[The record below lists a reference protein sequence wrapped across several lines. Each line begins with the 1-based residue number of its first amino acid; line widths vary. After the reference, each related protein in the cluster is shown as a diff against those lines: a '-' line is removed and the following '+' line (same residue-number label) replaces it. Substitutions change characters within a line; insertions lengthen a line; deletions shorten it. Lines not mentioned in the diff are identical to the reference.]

1 MKELRGKNAIIT
13 GASRGIGVYIGRA
26 LAREGVNLAVA
37 ARSAKE
43 LEAAASELAAL
54 GVRAVPVPTDVTDDT
69 GRKALIERAEAELGP
84 VDILVNNAGI
94 EQVSHFARQA
104 PEVIVKIIETN
115 VIASMLLARQLLPGM
130 LERRRGHIVN
140 MASLAGKKGT
150 GYIAV
155 YSATKAALI
164 EWTAALR
171 VELEGTGVGASV
183 ICPGFVAEAG
193 MFVSYG
199 RPAPRLTGT
208 VSPERVGSA
217 VVRAIRKDLQEL
229 LVSPS
234 PIRPLLALN
243 TLAPG
248 LGNAVVKRMG
258 LTGLFRELA
267 EEREAAS

>member
-13 GASRGIGVYIGRA
+13 GTSRGIGPYIGRA

-37 ARSAKE
+37 ARSAEE
-43 LEAAASELAAL
+43 LEAVANELAAL
-54 GVRAVPVPTDVTDDT
+54 GVRTVAIPTDVTDDAA
-69 GRKALIERAEAELGP
+69 RRALVERAEAELGP
-84 VDILVNNAGI
+84 IDILVNNAGM
-94 EQVSHFARQA
+94 EQVSRFARQA

-115 VIASMLLARQLLPGM
+115 LIGSMLLARQMLPGM

-171 VELEGTGVGASV
+171 TELEGSGVGASV
-183 ICPGFVAEAG
+183 ICPGFVSEAG
-193 MFVSYG
+193 MFVGYG

-208 VSPERVGSA
+208 VRPERVGSA
-217 VVRAIRKDLQEL
+217 VVRAIRNDLQEV

-258 LTGLFRELA
+258 VVGLFRGLA
-267 EEREAAS
+267 EEREGAS